1 MKLLNYMGTAAT
13 PAQAAAA
20 LREKFCN
27 DLANLIMQWAAFEP
41 KPYDTRWRQVAE
53 WGPSGSYGHVPMCPI
68 ELPLF

>member
-1 MKLLNYMGTAAT
+1 MGTAAT
-13 PAQAAAA
+13 PAQAATA

-41 KPYDTRWRQVAE
+41 EPYNKNHLWRRVAE